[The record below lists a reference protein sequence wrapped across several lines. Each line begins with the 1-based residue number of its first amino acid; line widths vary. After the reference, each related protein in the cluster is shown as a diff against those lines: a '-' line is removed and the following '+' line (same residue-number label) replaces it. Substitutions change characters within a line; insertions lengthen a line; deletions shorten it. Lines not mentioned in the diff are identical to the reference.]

1 VEKEANMDEE
11 LLNEFL
17 VESNENMA
25 EIEQQ
30 LMALEASPDDEG
42 LLDAIFRTVHT
53 VKGSCGFI
61 GLTRLQ
67 EVAHAGEDLL
77 GRMRSTKFRATP
89 DIVSLLLEC
98 ADAIQTILDALET
111 TGEEPDVDNADLI
124 ARLRAAA
131 EAIGKGNTPS
141 AETSSVEPPDTPAA
155 AETAPQKSADD
166 APPEWLADMDE
177 AVTTLLVEARLAA
190 PAAVLERGF
199 DGLKQLG
206 MAPAD
211 ALKVLGLARKQAGA
225 GRKGAPVQANAGADA
240 PDKAEPAPAPAET
253 AATGPKPDKP
263 EKPAVEAKK
272 TAAPAKAP
280 TQETIRVSLDVLD
293 SLMNQVGELVLTRNR
308 LMQVVNQLGMSIL
321 AESGP
326 GDMTTQLRGLLPISR
341 DINHI
346 TERLQDQLL
355 KTRMQPISTIWG
367 SVPRVVRDM
376 SRQLGKKIKV
386 VMEGQDTELD
396 RTILAALKDP
406 LTHIIRNSCDHG
418 IEMPDARAAAGKD
431 ETGVLR
437 LAAHQES
444 GAIVIRIS
452 DDGAGIDA
460 SRVKAKAVE
469 MGVLSPEAAAGIGD
483 AAALQLIFHPGLS
496 TAKKVSNISGR
507 GVGMDVVKNA
517 IEKAGGSVDIESEPG
532 KGTALN
538 IRIPLTMAI
547 MPAMVVGLGELRFAI
562 PQMNV
567 QELLAAHR
575 DSPEWE
581 TVARQDFFRLRG
593 QLLPVMSL
601 ADTLRLEGPRERHGS
616 IVVINAGGRTFGILV
631 DEIFGAEELVVKP
644 LGAHF
649 RHMPFLGGC
658 SILGDGYVIPII
670 ECNGLAQLLNLS
682 AEAEAAVDSGRGRVR
697 PKPRDLQ
704 YIIVFRSGSSRYA
717 LPMTLVERLEEIE
730 SHRFE
735 RAGRREVLQYRGDVI
750 PVLDWHDLAEDDGGI
765 APDQE
770 LVSCLI
776 LADEHKRMCLR
787 VDGIEDILE
796 TEVDIKSRS
805 NHPLFLGTAVIEG
818 QATEMVD
825 VFAVLEKAEP
835 GWFANTD
842 ESSERPKVLFVE
854 DAMFFRNL
862 LIPLLESMHY
872 EVWDAE
878 NGEQAMAMLSE
889 RGAPDL
895 ILTDLEMP
903 RMNGYELAA
912 WVREQKSLADVS
924 VAALTAKPP
933 KNRNAEELAA
943 FDTILLKMDRP
954 GLVRYL
960 QSKLGRT
967 DAGAAVQQS
976 LRQEARERAHG

>member
-1 VEKEANMDEE
+1 MDEE

-30 LMALEASPDDEG
+30 LMALEANPDDAS

-77 GRMRSTKFRATP
+77 GKMRATRFRATP
-89 DIVSLLLEC
+89 EVVSLLLEC

-111 TGEEPDVDNADLI
+111 CGAEPEVDNGELI
-124 ARLRAAA
+124 ARLRRAA
-131 EAIGKGNTPS
+131 EEIAGAPEDAGDTAADNTD
-141 AETSSVEPPDTPAA
+141 ETGDPAWLEGADKA
-155 AETAPQKSADD
+155 ATELLARAGATAPQ
-166 APPEWLADMDE
+166 
-177 AVTTLLVEARLAA
+177 
-190 PAAVLERGF
+190 AVLDLGF
-199 DGLKQLG
+199 DGLKKLG
-206 MAPAD
+206 MAPAA
-211 ALKVLGLARKQAGA
+211 ALKLLGMAKQHAGKTEPRPA
-225 GRKGAPVQANAGADA
+225 GKQPPAPKAESAPEAPATANARPAPNDA
-240 PDKAEPAPAPAET
+240 APPGPPEPAPQAGPAAQPATAP
-253 AATGPKPDKP
+253 P
-263 EKPAVEAKK
+263 V
-272 TAAPAKAP
+272 AKAP
-280 TQETIRVSLDVLD
+280 KQESIRVSLDVLD

-308 LMQVVNQLGMSIL
+308 LMQVVHHLGVNVL
-321 AESGP
+321 ADAADGEHAAW
-326 GDMTTQLRGLLPISR
+326 LRNLLPISR

-367 SVPRVVRDM
+367 TVPRVVRDM
-376 SRQLGKKIKV
+376 ARQLGKRIRV
-386 VMEGQDTELD
+386 VMEGQETELD
-396 RTILAALKDP
+396 RTILTALKDP

-418 IEMPDARAAAGKD
+418 IEMPDTRAAAGKP
-431 ETGVLR
+431 ETGTLR

-460 SRVKAKAVE
+460 ARVKDKAVE
-469 MGVLSPEAAAGIGD
+469 MGVIGPEAAASLSD
-483 AAALQLIFHPGLS
+483 TAALQLIFHPGLS
-496 TAKKVSNISGR
+496 TARKVSNISGR

-517 IEKAGGSVDIESEPG
+517 IEKAGGSVDIESAPG
-532 KGTALN
+532 RGTTLN

-547 MPAMVVGLGELRFAI
+547 MPAMVVGVGERRFAI

-575 DSPEWE
+575 DAPEWE
-581 TVARQDFFRLRG
+581 NVAGQAFFRLRG
-593 QLLPVMSL
+593 QLLPVMCL
-601 ADTLRLEGPRERHGS
+601 ARALKNGDESGNHGS
-616 IVVINAGGRTFGILV
+616 IVVINAGHRTFGLLV
-631 DEIFGAEELVVKP
+631 DEIYGAEELVVKP

-649 RHMPFLGGC
+649 RHMAFLGGC

-682 AEAEAAVDSGRGRVR
+682 AEAEAAVDASLGRATHKR
-697 PKPRDLQ
+697 RDLQ
-704 YIIVFRSGSSRYA
+704 YIIVFRSGEARYA

-730 SHRFE
+730 PDRFE
-735 RAGRREVLQYRGDVI
+735 LAGNREVLQYRGDII
-750 PVLDWHDLAEDDGGI
+750 PVLDWRRLAGE
-765 APDQE
+765 PDRADASGE
-770 LVSCLI
+770 PCSCLI
-776 LADEHKRMCLR
+776 LADEHKRLCLR
-787 VDGIEDILE
+787 VDAIEDILE
-796 TEVDIKSRS
+796 TEVDIKTTSK
-805 NHPLFLGTAVIEG
+805 NPLFLGTTVIEG
-818 QATEMVD
+818 RATEMVD

-835 GWFANTD
+835 GWFASPDD
-842 ESSERPKVLFVE
+842 ERQRPSVLFAE
-854 DAMFFRNL
+854 DAMFFRSL

-878 NGEQAMAMLSE
+878 DGEQARRLLEE

-903 RMNGYELAA
+903 RMNGYDLAA
-912 WVREQKSLADVS
+912 WTRAQPNLANVPI
-924 VAALTAKPP
+924 AALTAKPP
-933 KNRNAEELAA
+933 KGRDPAELEA

-954 GLVRYL
+954 ALVRYL
-960 QSKLGRT
+960 QSRLGRT
-967 DAGAAVQQS
+967 EATVAAQQAVQPAS
-976 LRQEARERAHG
+976 GERAHG

>member
-1 VEKEANMDEE
+1 MDEE

-17 VESNENMA
+17 VESQENMA

-30 LMALEASPDDEG
+30 LMALEANPEDSA

-77 GRMRSTKFRATP
+77 GKMRSTKFRATP
-89 DIVSLLLEC
+89 EVVSLLLEC

-111 TGEEPDVDNADLI
+111 TGAEPEVDNGELI
-124 ARLRAAA
+124 QRLRAAA
-131 EAIGKGNTPS
+131 EAIGNGDAPATDAAVSP
-141 AETSSVEPPDTPAA
+141 ETDEATDETPAWLEGMDEDAVAKLAQAGATTPEAVLAQGFEGLKGLGLAPASALKLLGMAKKAGGETRPAPEPKAKPAPA
-155 AETAPQKSADD
+155 ANQETA
-166 APPEWLADMDE
+166 
-177 AVTTLLVEARLAA
+177 AA
-190 PAAVLERGF
+190 PAEER
-199 DGLKQLG
+199 
-206 MAPAD
+206 APKPAEE
-211 ALKVLGLARKQAGA
+211 AK
-225 GRKGAPVQANAGADA
+225 
-240 PDKAEPAPAPAET
+240 PDPAPAES
-253 AATGPKPDKP
+253 ASASPARAKPATGN
-263 EKPAVEAKK
+263 PAAAQPAK
-272 TAAPAKAP
+272 AAKAP

-321 AESGP
+321 AETGA
-326 GDMTTQLRGLLPISR
+326 GDNLAQLRNLLPISR

-367 SVPRVVRDM
+367 AVPRVVRDM
-376 SRQLGKKIKV
+376 ARQLNKKIKV
-386 VMEGQDTELD
+386 VMEGQETELD
-396 RTILAALKDP
+396 RTILTALKDP

-418 IEMPDARAAAGKD
+418 IEAPAERAAAGKP
-431 ETGVLR
+431 EAGTLR
-437 LAAHQES
+437 LSAHQES
-444 GAIVIRIS
+444 GTIVIRIS

-469 MGVLSPEAAAGIGD
+469 MGVISPEAAASMGD

-507 GVGMDVVKNA
+507 GVGMDVVKST
-517 IEKAGGSVDIESEPG
+517 IEKAGGGVDIESQPG
-532 KGTALN
+532 RGTTLN

-547 MPAMVVGLGELRFAI
+547 MPAMVVGVGERRYAI

-575 DSPEWE
+575 DAPEWE
-581 TVARQDFFRLRG
+581 DVAGQAFFRLRG

-601 ADTLRLEGPRERHGS
+601 AGALKLGDGRDHHGS
-616 IVVINAGGRTFGILV
+616 IVVINAGGRTFGVLV

-649 RHMPFLGGC
+649 RHMNFLGGC

-682 AEAEAAVDSGRGRVR
+682 AEAEAAVDGSRGRAR

-704 YIIVFRSGSSRYA
+704 YIIVFRSGASRYA

-730 SHRFE
+730 PERFE
-735 RAGRREVLQYRGDVI
+735 MAGGREVLQYRGDII
-750 PVLDWHDLAEDDGGI
+750 PVLEWSRLAGEQDA
-765 APDQE
+765 APPE
-770 LVSCLI
+770 GPRSCLI
-776 LADEHKRMCLR
+776 LADERKRMCLR
-787 VDGIEDILE
+787 VGAIEDILE
-796 TEVDIKSRS
+796 TEVDIKASS
-805 NHPLFLGTAVIEG
+805 KNPLFLGTAVIEG

-835 GWFANTD
+835 GWFAAGDD
-842 ESSERPKVLFVE
+842 EQARSSVLFAE
-854 DAMFFRNL
+854 DAMFFRSL

-872 EVWDAE
+872 DVWDAE
-878 NGEQAMAMLSE
+878 DGEQARRLLEE

-912 WVREQKSLADVS
+912 WAREQERLADVPI
-924 VAALTAKPP
+924 AALTAKPP
-933 KNRNAEELAA
+933 KGHDPAELAA
-943 FDTILLKMDRP
+943 FDAILLKMDRP
-954 GLVRYL
+954 ALIRYL
-960 QSKLGRT
+960 QSRLGRT
-967 DAGAAVQQS
+967 AATVAAQMKE
-976 LRQEARERAHG
+976 RGEAMARERAHG